1 MHADKILF
9 PTDFSDASRRALGA
23 ALFAAELFDAELLMQ
38 HVLVFREADLH
49 IPEAHFPQPE
59 ELFESLHA
67 LATSEL
73 GRLVE
78 SRHERPLRLREVVD
92 RGVDAARRILER
104 AAEEPADLIVL
115 GTHGR
120 KGAAHLLLGSVAAEV
135 LRHAPCPALTLRSG
149 AGARPLSKLEHLA
162 AAHDFSPSSD
172 RSLAHA
178 AALARTA
185 GARLD
190 LVHVLEAPEIP
201 MAPTPLVGGWAEA
214 FYEDLEPRLADKLA
228 EVRARELAGI
238 EGATTILKGRGALA
252 LVEHLEA
259 GSVDLIVQG
268 SQGHTGLDRI
278 LLGSFAER
286 LARLAPCAVLTV
298 PARGRSLI

>member
-1 MHADKILF
+1 MRADKILF
-9 PTDFSDASRRALGA
+9 PTDFSDASANALGA
-23 ALFAAELFDAELLMQ
+23 ALFTAEMLDAELVLQ

-59 ELFESLHA
+59 ELFEKLHGV
-67 LATSEL
+67 ATSEL

-78 SRHERPLRLREVVD
+78 ARRERPLRLREVVD

-104 AAEEPADLIVL
+104 AEDEGADLIVL

-135 LRHAPCPALTLRSG
+135 LRHAACPVLTVRSG
-149 AGARPLSKLEHLA
+149 AGARPLQRLDHIV
-162 AAHDFSPSSD
+162 AAHDFSASAE
-172 RSLAHA
+172 RALAHA
-178 AALARTA
+178 AALARATQ
-185 GARLD
+185 ARLD

-201 MAPTPLVGGWAEA
+201 MAPTPLVGGWATA
-214 FYEDLEPRLADKLA
+214 FFEDLEPKLREKLD
-228 EVRARELAGI
+228 EVRAEKLAGI
-238 EGATTILKGRGALA
+238 PGENLVLRGRGALA

-259 GSVDLIVQG
+259 GDVDLAVQG
-268 SQGHTGLDRI
+268 SQGRTGLDRI

-298 PARGRSLI
+298 PGKGRSLL

>member
-1 MHADKILF
+1 MKAQTILF
-9 PTDFSDASRRALGA
+9 PTDFSEASSQALGA
-23 ALFAAELFDAELLMQ
+23 ALFAAELLDAELVIQ

-59 ELFESLHA
+59 ELFERLHA

-73 GRLVE
+73 GKLVAP
-78 SRHERPLRLREVVD
+78 RQERPLRLREVVD

-104 AAEEPADLIVL
+104 AEEDRVDLIVL

-120 KGAAHLLLGSVAAEV
+120 KGAAHLLLGSVAAGV
-135 LRHAPCPALTLRSG
+135 LRHSRCPVLTLRSG
-149 AGARPLSKLEHLA
+149 AGTRPLHQLRRIA
-162 AAHDFSPSSD
+162 VAHDFSPAAEGA
-172 RSLAHA
+172 LAHA
-178 AALARTA
+178 VALARQA

-190 LVHVLEAPEIP
+190 LVHVLEAPEVP

-214 FYEDLEPRLADKLA
+214 FYEDLEPKLA
-228 EVRARELAGI
+228 QSLGEARARAAADLEGEVR
-238 EGATTILKGRGALA
+238 ILRGRGALA
-252 LVEHLEA
+252 LVEHLE
-259 GSVDLIVQG
+259 GNDIDLVVQG
-268 SQGHTGLDRI
+268 KQGRTGLDRI

-298 PARGRSLI
+298 PAEGSSLV

>member
-9 PTDFSDASRRALGA
+9 PTDFSEASRHALGA
-23 ALFAAELFDAELLMQ
+23 ALFAAELFDAELVLQ

-59 ELFESLHA
+59 ELFESLHQ
-67 LATSEL
+67 LAASEL

-78 SRHERPLRLREVVD
+78 SRQERPLRLREVVD
-92 RGVDAARRILER
+92 RGIDAARRILER
-104 AAEEPADLIVL
+104 AEEEPADLIVL

-135 LRHAPCPALTLRSG
+135 LRHAPCPVLTLRSG
-149 AGARPLSKLEHLA
+149 SGARPLEKLEHLV

-172 RSLAHA
+172 RALEHA

-201 MAPTPLVGGWAEA
+201 MAPTPLVGGWADA
-214 FYEDLEPRLADKLA
+214 FYEDIEPRLAEKLG
-228 EVRARELAGI
+228 EARSKQLGGI
-238 EGATTILKGRGALA
+238 EGSTEILKGRGALA

-259 GSVDLIVQG
+259 STIDLVVQG

-298 PARGRSLI
+298 PARGSSLV